1 MPWKECTYM
10 SLRREFVNL
19 ARSPDANVS
28 ELCRRFGVS
37 RKTGYKWLGRFASHG
52 PEGLKDRSRR
62 PRTSPRRTVP
72 ETEARIQSLRQ
83 DHEAW
88 GPRKLRRALQRQ
100 GVESVPAAS
109 TITGILARK
118 GLLRPDRRL
127 QRDWQRFEAEAPNEL
142 LQMDFKG
149 HVPAGRQR
157 CHPLTIIDDHSRFS
171 LCIAACTDER
181 RETVQT
187 QLTRVFERYGLPER
201 ILTDNGSPWGSA
213 GQGDHTRL
221 TAWLIRLGIGVSH
234 GRPHHPETRGK
245 NERFHRTLVAEV
257 LSRKAVWRDID
268 ELQQAF
274 DAWRDVYNFERPHDA
289 LGLDVPASRYRP
301 SPRPF
306 PSALPPVEYE
316 CGAEVRKVRDTGQIK
331 FGGRLWFVGK
341 AFYGEPVAIR
351 PVAADAWDVY
361 YCRQVIAHLDL
372 TTRGE
377 V

>member
-1 MPWKECTYM
+1 
-10 SLRREFVNL
+10 
-19 ARSPDANVS
+19 
-28 ELCRRFGVS
+28 
-37 RKTGYKWLGRFASHG
+37 
-52 PEGLKDRSRR
+52 
-62 PRTSPRRTVP
+62 
-72 ETEARIQSLRQ
+72 
-83 DHEAW
+83 
-88 GPRKLRRALQRQ
+88 
-100 GVESVPAAS
+100 VPAAS
-109 TITGILARK
+109 TITGILARE
-118 GLLRPDRRL
+118 GLLRPGRRL

-187 QLTRVFERYGLPER
+187 QLTKVFERYGLPER

-234 GRPHHPETRGK
+234 GRPHHPQTQGK

-268 ELQQAF
+268 ELQRAF

-306 PSALPPVEYE
+306 PSPLPPVEYE
-316 CGAEVRKVRDTGQIK
+316 CGAEVRKVRDNGQIK

-351 PVAADAWDVY
+351 PVAADVWDVY
-361 YCRQVIAHLDL
+361 YCRQVIAHLDP
-372 TTRGE
+372 TTRDE